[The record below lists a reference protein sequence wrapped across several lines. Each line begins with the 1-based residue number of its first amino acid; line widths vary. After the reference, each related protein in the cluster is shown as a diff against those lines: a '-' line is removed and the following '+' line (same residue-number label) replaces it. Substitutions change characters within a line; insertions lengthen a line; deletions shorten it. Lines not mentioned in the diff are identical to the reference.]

1 MKKATEVKPQSH
13 TYSFTQIKK
22 AAILYM
28 ALPLLCYLIGFLRW
42 YFAIISCAALIFV
55 LWKTLKG
62 NEDRTPDLHQK
73 DPSQFLI
80 PLKTVLLVFL
90 FSLIWSYLGGMNGYF
105 YQSTDW
111 DCRNAVYF
119 DLIRY
124 DWPIIYEQNGAALV
138 YYVGHWL
145 PPATIAKLIQNLTG
159 SIEAGRFIGRM
170 LLWFWSS
177 AGLTIIILMIY
188 RVVGAQTAKA
198 RIAATLIFVFFSGM
212 DIIGALIRN
221 TTGDVFAPDHL
232 HLEWW
237 MRGFQYTSIMAC
249 LFWVFNQ
256 AIIPWMIT
264 LCFLTDEN
272 PRNYVF
278 YATSCL
284 LCGTLPCFGLVMLM
298 LVKAV
303 TFIIQKRK
311 QKETDRI
318 LPGIFSAQNLVTFLV
333 IFPMITAYLLSANTF
348 RDVFGDRLPLF
359 GNRTMVEEAIQTPG
373 ELSNEKIQGLTET
386 EEDTKTTEENREN
399 KDENTVMN
407 APAPEQPKYKVFFIP
422 YSILGLFLF
431 VGLEVGIYMLL
442 IWTDHRKD
450 PLFYAIGVFFFI
462 IPFIHIGRSYDF
474 CMRASIPS
482 LFILMLYVNRFL
494 LEHFPRKTGSTQKR
508 FHSKEEKNKRILA
521 ICLAVCLAFG
531 AVTPIVEIYR
541 GIQHVIES
549 KTIFLENQ
557 NLMTFNV
564 DWIQN
569 SYECSNPKE
578 HFFFRYLAG

>member
-1 MKKATEVKPQSH
+1 
-13 TYSFTQIKK
+13 
-22 AAILYM
+22 M
-28 ALPLLCYLIGFLRW
+28 ALPLLCYLIGFLKW
-42 YFAIISCAALIFV
+42 YFAIISCAALLFV

-62 NEDRTPDLHQK
+62 NEDRTPDLQQK
-73 DPSQFLI
+73 DQSQFLI

-159 SIEAGRFIGRM
+159 SIEAGRFAGRM
-170 LLWFWSS
+170 LLWLWSS

-188 RVVGAQTAKA
+188 RFVGAKTSKT

-212 DIIGALIRN
+212 DIIGALIKN
-221 TTGDVFAPDHL
+221 TTGEVLAPENL

-237 MRGFQYTSIMAC
+237 THGVQYTSITAC
-249 LFWVFNQ
+249 LYWVFNQ

-264 LCFLTDEN
+264 LCFLTEED

-278 YATSCL
+278 YATACL
-284 LCGTLPCFGLVMLM
+284 LCGTLPCFGLAILM
-298 LVKAV
+298 IVKAIAYGV
-303 TFIIQKRK
+303 KKLK
-311 QKETDRI
+311 QREGDRI
-318 LPGIFSAQNLVTFLV
+318 PKTIFSAQNLVAFLV
-333 IFPMITAYLLSANTF
+333 IFPMVAFYLLSANTF
-348 RDVFGDRLPLF
+348 KDVFGDKLTFF
-359 GNRTMVEEAIQTPG
+359 GTKAAAETIQANTDTTQTVQAEG
-373 ELSNEKIQGLTET
+373 QILTVTAENTNQT
-386 EEDTKTTEENREN
+386 EQNTEENPQT
-399 KDENTVMN
+399 DE
-407 APAPEQPKYKVFFIP
+407 EPKYKVFRLP
-422 YSILGLFLF
+422 TNSIGGLLLFLF
-431 VGLEVGIYMLL
+431 IDVGCYMLL
-442 IWTDHRKD
+442 IWSDHFKN
-450 PLFYAIGVFFFI
+450 PLFYTMAACFI
-462 IPFIHIGRSYDF
+462 LFPFIHIGKQHDF

-482 LFILMLYVNRFL
+482 LFLLMLYVNRFL
-494 LEHFPRKTGSTQKR
+494 LDHYSRKTGSPQKK
-508 FHSKEEKNKRILA
+508 FHSKEEKTKRILA

-541 GIQHVIES
+541 GIQHVIEN